1 MKDRQGLFSR
11 VLAVIS
17 GRPDSE
23 ERREEDDS
31 LLPKESD
38 PVDLRFVKNFT
49 SSGGKFLYCGS
60 QEEIE
65 ETLQH
70 ISEELGAVSSFCP
83 SELCRSQL
91 ESLEHPFKFCS
102 IQESSIFISDC
113 ESLVAYNGGIM
124 ITSRQKGGKKL
135 EEIPKDV
142 IVLAYADQLV
152 DKLNEGLTAIREK
165 YLRDIPT
172 QIGTIHGPH
181 QTVQADSPQSQINNL
196 FLVLS
201 ER

>member
-1 MKDRQGLFSR
+1 
-11 VLAVIS
+11 
-17 GRPDSE
+17 
-23 ERREEDDS
+23 
-31 LLPKESD
+31 
-38 PVDLRFVKNFT
+38 
-49 SSGGKFLYCGS
+49 
-60 QEEIE
+60 
-65 ETLQH
+65 
-70 ISEELGAVSSFCP
+70 
-83 SELCRSQL
+83 
-91 ESLEHPFKFCS
+91 
-102 IQESSIFISDC
+102 
-113 ESLVAYNGGIM
+113 M